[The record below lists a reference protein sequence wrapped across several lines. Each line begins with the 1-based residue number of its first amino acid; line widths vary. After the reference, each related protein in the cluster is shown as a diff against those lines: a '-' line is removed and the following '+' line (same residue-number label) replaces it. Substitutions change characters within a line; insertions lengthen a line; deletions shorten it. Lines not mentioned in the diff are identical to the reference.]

1 MKCCLLKVKAFET
14 PPHPIV
20 HANNKLLSKIYQNMY
35 QNDPFSSVVT
45 SGMPLNQLY
54 TPAEPTPACAER
66 RYTNARVTAKPTLAT
81 SRYR

>member
-1 MKCCLLKVKAFET
+1 
-14 PPHPIV
+14 
-20 HANNKLLSKIYQNMY
+20 MY

-66 RYTNARVTAKPTLAT
+66 RYTHACVTAKPTLVT
-81 SRYR
+81 GRYR